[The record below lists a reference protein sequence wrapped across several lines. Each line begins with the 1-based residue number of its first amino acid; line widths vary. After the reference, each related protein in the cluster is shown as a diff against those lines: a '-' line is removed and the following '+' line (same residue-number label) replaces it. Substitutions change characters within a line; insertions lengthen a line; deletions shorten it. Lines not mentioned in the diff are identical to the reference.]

1 MAVFKVNSNFDVI
14 INADAIRLIPELSS
28 LSKDELMYVVLI
40 ADYVDGPYRKKPF
53 EERVLMARKRV
64 YGKNDVKLN
73 DKKIAMAVDAYK
85 SLVFD
90 IRRET
95 IDIYNSKIRTL
106 QKETLQQNTTFS
118 RMKEIDSTISF
129 MMDRISNINHE
140 LDIEDGE
147 EIELKGK
154 KKMSYLEIWQ
164 RNQKIYHEYKN
175 NL

>member
-1 MAVFKVNSNFDVI
+1 
-14 INADAIRLIPELSS
+14 
-28 LSKDELMYVVLI
+28 
-40 ADYVDGPYRKKPF
+40 
-53 EERVLMARKRV
+53 MARKRV

-164 RNQKIYHEYKN
+164 RNQKMYHEYKN